1 MRGRILSSL
10 YGVYKVE
17 AERQIYEVKSRGVLR
32 HRGIQ
37 PSVGDICEFD
47 EKEKVMTAILPSK
60 NRLIRPS
67 IANIDR
73 AYIVMST
80 HEPEFSSYLI
90 DKFLTYLAAYHV
102 PSGIIISKVDQCD
115 SFDRFEKWKEKYRD
129 LDIPIHFLSTKEEK
143 GREAF
148 LATLTGKI
156 ILFLGQSGVGK
167 SSLLNWIMPE
177 YQRSIGTYSSAL
189 GRGKHQTKEV
199 VLLPYQNGYLADTPG
214 FSSLDLFLTK
224 QQIAQYFPRISSF
237 YGTCYFKDCIHV
249 HEKNC
254 QLKKAIEKKEI
265 PEDLYENYLTLLA
278 ESENRKRRE
287 SI

>member
-1 MRGRILSSL
+1 MIGRILSSL

-17 AERQIYEVKSRGVLR
+17 AEGQMYEVKSRGVLR

-37 PSVGDICEFD
+37 PAVGDICEFN
-47 EKEKVMTAILPSK
+47 ELEKVMTAILPSK

-67 IANIDR
+67 IANVDR

-115 SFDRFEKWKEKYRD
+115 SSIDFEKWKEKYQD
-129 LDIPIHFLSTKEEK
+129 LDIPIHFLSIKEEK

-156 ILFLGQSGVGK
+156 TLFLGQSGVGK

-177 YQRSIGTYSSAL
+177 YQRAIGTYSSAL

-199 VLLPYQNGYLADTPG
+199 VLLPYENGYLADTPG

-237 YGTCYFKDCIHV
+237 FGTCYFKDCIHV

-254 QLKKAIEKKEI
+254 QLKKALEEKKI
-265 PEDLYENYLTLLA
+265 PYDLYENYLTLLA

-287 SI
+287 NI